1 MNDKLVTLAIHKSAK
16 AHILKRVLE
25 EKGIEVYLE
34 DVIPSTTPDEESS
47 GIYVRIKQSDLSKA
61 LYIIEG
67 NNLFNYSDQQ
77 ISLIDDGR
85 KRILV
90 AVDFSDYSLNACHVA
105 FTIAKNMDAKV
116 KILNVFNQIR
126 YPISFPF
133 ADTLRED
140 QEEGLL
146 DRTRRQMLDLCNLI
160 DQKIAN
166 KEFPSVNYSYS
177 IREGIAEEE
186 INTFV
191 EEYRP
196 MLLVI
201 GTKGKGNTQ
210 TGSIGNVAS
219 DIIEMVD
226 VPVLAIPGNFDA
238 TTGNEHTYHIAYLTN
253 FLKTDLDSFNIFVN
267 LVKPHANVRVTL
279 VHVNLINKKGDKW
292 TEIELLGMK
301 EYFASQY
308 PELNVDYKLIDTADL
323 MDGISDY
330 ITKSDTQIIALNSRK
345 RNIFSRMFLPSI
357 SRKMI
362 LKSDVALL
370 VLRQ

>member
-25 EKGIEVYLE
+25 DRGIEVFLE
-34 DVIPSTTPDEESS
+34 DVDKTSSPDQESS
-47 GIYVRIKQSDLSKA
+47 GIYVRIKQSDLSDA

-67 NNLFNYSDQQ
+67 DKLFNYSDQQ

-90 AVDFSDYSLNACHVA
+90 AVDFSDYSLKACEVA
-105 FTIAKNMDAKV
+105 FKIAKNMDAKV

-126 YPISFPF
+126 YPLSFPF
-133 ADTLRED
+133 ADTLREGENED
-140 QEEGLL
+140 LL
-146 DRTRRQMLDLCNLI
+146 NKTRRQMLDLCNLI

-166 KEFPSVNYSYS
+166 KEFPSINYSYS
-177 IREGIAEEE
+177 IREGITEEE
-186 INTFV
+186 IGTFV
-191 EEYRP
+191 EEYKP

-201 GTKGKGNTQ
+201 GTKGKGNNK

-219 DIIEMVD
+219 DVIEMVN
-226 VPVLAIPGNFDA
+226 VPVLAIPGNFNLADDQ
-238 TTGNEHTYHIAYLTN
+238 TYHIAYLTN
-253 FLKTDLDSFNIFVN
+253 FLKADLESFNTFVN
-267 LVKPHANVRVTL
+267 IVKPYDKTKVTL

-308 PELNVDYKLIDTADL
+308 PALNVDYKLIDTVDL
-323 MDGISDY
+323 MDGISDF
-330 ITKSDTQIIALNSRK
+330 IAKSDTQIVALNSRK
-345 RNIFSRMFLPSI
+345 RNIFSRIFLPSV
-357 SRKMI
+357 SRKII

>member
-25 EKGIEVYLE
+25 ERGIEVFLE
-34 DVIPSTTPDEESS
+34 NVDPVTIPESESS
-47 GIYVRIKQSDLSKA
+47 GIYVRIKQSDLANA

-67 NNLFNYSDQQ
+67 DKLFNYSDQQ

-90 AVDFSDYSLNACHVA
+90 AVDFSDYSLNACRVA
-105 FTIAKNMDAKV
+105 FRIAKNMDAKV

-133 ADTLRED
+133 ADSLREGE
-140 QEEGLL
+140 EEGIL
-146 DRTRRQMLDLCNLI
+146 DSTRRKMLDLCNLI

-191 EEYRP
+191 EEYKP

-201 GTKGKGNTQ
+201 GTKGKGNNQ
-210 TGSIGNVAS
+210 RGSIGNVTS
-219 DIIEMVD
+219 DVIEMVN
-226 VPVLAIPGNFDA
+226 VPVLAVPGNFNIMD
-238 TTGNEHTYHIAYLTN
+238 EDRTYNIAYLTN
-253 FLKTDLDSFNIFVN
+253 FLKTDLDSFNIFMN
-267 LVKPHANVRVTL
+267 LVNPYERVKVTL
-279 VHVNLINKKGDKW
+279 VHINLINKRGDKW

-301 EYFASQY
+301 EYFANQY
-308 PELNVDYKLIDTADL
+308 PDLHVDYKLIDTADM
-323 MDGISDY
+323 MDGISSFVS
-330 ITKSDTQIIALNSRK
+330 KSDIQIVALNSRR
-345 RNIFSRMFLPSI
+345 RNVFSRIFLPSI
-357 SRKMI
+357 SRKII
-362 LKSDVALL
+362 LKSDTALL